1 MLSKSSCKLL
11 KLSQRHL
18 FSKRLTH
25 IPQLKWKHN
34 NCVVC
39 NKVEYSTSAT
49 TKFGVYDDSEFTD
62 EFGNFDIVDFET
74 SLNKI
79 TNDFLVSHGDNPIEK
94 MALDKYWS
102 LIIKDYE
109 SKCKFT
115 SAESFQMDSALLD
128 HYFKFV
134 SSTISTNIMA
144 SDILSRYINLL
155 TLIKAGSIRD
165 FSIAKGT
172 TDIYQDIDYT
182 DEMNL
187 SINKRFVNVF
197 DSILKILNYVPLTNK
212 SQDIPVH
219 FFYIVYLRFMNEL
232 SFQSGLDVR
241 NHQMK
246 VIKFC
251 LAEFLK
257 NKDSSLNK
265 LSDMNLKRFQKVQYS
280 SLSTHLKLDTE
291 DAESIRALQ
300 KCIIYRILITQ
311 DEKIISN
318 VWDSINFR
326 TGYYK
331 DNIIENWN
339 VFIEQMEK
347 VFMKDKIPMTDAM
360 KVYSSTHLLSML
372 TEDLITYS
380 ENKITEGENLISRL
394 KTLIK

>member
-1 MLSKSSCKLL
+1 MLSKSSYTLI

-18 FSKRLTH
+18 LSKKFSY
-25 IPQLKWKHN
+25 IPIVKCSNKSN
-34 NCVVC
+34 IIR
-39 NKVEYSTSAT
+39 NKVRYSTDVAG
-49 TKFGVYDDSEFTD
+49 KFGVYDDSEFTD
-62 EFGNFDIVDFET
+62 EFGNFEILDFET

-79 TNDFLVSHGDNPIEK
+79 TNDFLISHGDKPIEK
-94 MALDKYWS
+94 KALDKYWS

-115 SAESFQMDSALLD
+115 SAESLQMDSTLLD

-134 SSTISTNIMA
+134 SSTASTNLMA

-172 TDIYQDIDYT
+172 TNIKKDIAFT

-197 DSILKILNYVPLTNK
+197 DSVLRILNYVPLTNK
-212 SQDIPVH
+212 SQDIPIH
-219 FFYIVYLRFMNEL
+219 FFYIVYLRFLNEL

-265 LSDMNLKRFQKVQYS
+265 ISDINLKRFQKIQYS
-280 SLSTHLKLDTE
+280 SLSTHSKTDS
-291 DAESIRALQ
+291 DDIESIRALQ

-339 VFIEQMEK
+339 IFIEQMEK
-347 VFMKDKIPMTDAM
+347 VFMKDQTPMSDAM
-360 KVYSSTHLLSML
+360 KVYASTHLLSML
-372 TEDLITYS
+372 TEDLITFS
-380 ENKITEGENLISRL
+380 ENKIPEGKNLIKRL
-394 KTLIK
+394 KSLIK

>member
-1 MLSKSSCKLL
+1 MLSNSSYKLL

-18 FSKRLTH
+18 FSKRFTYVPQVRWTH
-25 IPQLKWKHN
+25 NKNMI
-34 NCVVC
+34 C
-39 NKVEYSTSAT
+39 NKVRYSTDAAA
-49 TKFGVYDDSEFTD
+49 KFGVYDDSEFTD
-62 EFGNFDIVDFET
+62 EFGNFDVLDFET

-79 TNDFLVSHGDNPIEK
+79 TNDFLVSHGDKPIEK
-94 MALDKYWS
+94 KALDKYWS

-134 SSTISTNIMA
+134 SSTASTNIMA
-144 SDILSRYINLL
+144 SDVLSRYINLL

-172 TDIYQDIDYT
+172 TDIDKDIGLT

-197 DSILKILNYVPLTNK
+197 DSILRILNYVPLTNK
-212 SQDIPVH
+212 SQDIPIH

-265 LSDMNLKRFQKVQYS
+265 LSDMNMKRFQKLQYS
-280 SLSTHLKLDTE
+280 SLSTHLKLDT
-291 DAESIRALQ
+291 DDVESIRALQ

-339 VFIEQMEK
+339 VFIGQMEK
-347 VFMKDKIPMTDAM
+347 VFVKDQTLMTDAM
-360 KVYSSTHLLSML
+360 KVYTSTHLLSML
-372 TEDLITYS
+372 TEDLITFS
-380 ENKITEGENLISRL
+380 ENKIPEGENLIKRL